1 MDAGV
6 GRGLG
11 LGPVLGV
18 RVGLGVAVGVT
29 VAVAVRVAVGVAA
42 LSLIRLVPNTR
53 SHLGLASIL
62 SERRRLRNGSV
73 HYN

>member
-11 LGPVLGV
+11 LGPVFGV
-18 RVGLGVAVGVT
+18 GVAVGVT
-29 VAVAVRVAVGVAA
+29 VAVAVGVAAGVAA

-53 SHLGLASIL
+53 WHLGLASIL